1 MTFLWL
7 MRKNL
12 LPDQSKLLSE
22 LGNVSDK
29 LRIKV
34 RNQKDTNM
42 LIKWVRLAA
51 MADSIED
58 FKQNMEV
65 NL

>member
-12 LPDQSKLLSE
+12 PPDQSKLLSE

-42 LIKWVRLAA
+42 LKKWVRLVD